1 VELNAVLDVS
11 LLLIVFVP
19 LYCFIDVL
27 SSLEYSLY
35 GNDELNDGF
44 DGESGKNDI
53 LWDDACGERVS
64 LMFLADFAKGIGEFW
79 GFGRL

>member
-1 VELNAVLDVS
+1 
-11 LLLIVFVP
+11 
-19 LYCFIDVL
+19 
-27 SSLEYSLY
+27 LEYSLY
-35 GNDELNDGF
+35 GKEELNDGF
-44 DGESGKNDI
+44 DGERGKNDI